1 MGGIGYGKEKC
12 CDWGWVN
19 AAVRG
24 NYAVF
29 CNSNVGGGEI
39 AAGKHESGEYSRAVK
54 RMKREEWMA
63 REEDIDKRASPMY
76 PYFLLGS
83 YAVQMF
89 LVFAAPLLWQEL
101 VDGIEMR
108 EIRVEPDP
116 DLEGF
121 FPSGGSG
128 SNDITLGLL
137 ADCLP

>member
-1 MGGIGYGKEKC
+1 
-12 CDWGWVN
+12 
-19 AAVRG
+19 
-24 NYAVF
+24 
-29 CNSNVGGGEI
+29 
-39 AAGKHESGEYSRAVK
+39 
-54 RMKREEWMA
+54 MA